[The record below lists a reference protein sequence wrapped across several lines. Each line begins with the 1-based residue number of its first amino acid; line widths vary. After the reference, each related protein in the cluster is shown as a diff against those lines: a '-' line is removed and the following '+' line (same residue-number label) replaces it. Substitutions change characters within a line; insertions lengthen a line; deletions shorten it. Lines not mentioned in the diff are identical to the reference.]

1 MLLKVE
7 NLTIRF
13 NDFIAVNNLNFELE
27 KGDTLGI
34 VGESGAGKTVT
45 ARAILKILDPNA
57 KVEGKV
63 LWKGVNLLKLD
74 EKQMTKI
81 RGSQIAMIFQNPQ
94 LALNPSFTIEEQMTS
109 LLKLHKKLNHKEAIE
124 QTKEFLKLAQA
135 DALIPRLKYYPNQIS
150 MGEAQRVMIAMA
162 IACQPELLICDEP
175 TSSLDVTL
183 QAEIIQLLSELQEK
197 LKFSM
202 IFISHDLAVISKI
215 ASRLLVMFKGEI
227 VEQGYTEEI
236 FSNPKN
242 EYTKKLLNSA
252 LFINSKIKIN

>member
-1 MLLKVE
+1 
-7 NLTIRF
+7 
-13 NDFIAVNNLNFELE
+13 
-27 KGDTLGI
+27 
-34 VGESGAGKTVT
+34 
-45 ARAILKILDPNA
+45 
-57 KVEGKV
+57 
-63 LWKGVNLLKLD
+63 
-74 EKQMTKI
+74 
-81 RGSQIAMIFQNPQ
+81 
-94 LALNPSFTIEEQMTS
+94 
-109 LLKLHKKLNHKEAIE
+109 
-124 QTKEFLKLAQA
+124 
-135 DALIPRLKYYPNQIS
+135 